1 MTGNAFIW
9 RAKSLIAINLMEQ
22 QRLGD
27 ALNRLDA
34 VLNDMKSHFKA
45 DLHPAMEQTMTQ
57 MSGIAQR
64 LKNYEKAIDTTG
76 AIVQIRINEHGND
89 HDGVLVPLIKIAT
102 FQKILQ
108 QDDLMVETCRK
119 GIEHATLCL

>member
-34 VLNDMKSHFKA
+34 VLNDMKSHFKV
-45 DLHPAMEQTMTQ
+45 DLHPAMEQTMT
-57 MSGIAQR
+57 
-64 LKNYEKAIDTTG
+64 
-76 AIVQIRINEHGND
+76 
-89 HDGVLVPLIKIAT
+89 
-102 FQKILQ
+102 
-108 QDDLMVETCRK
+108 
-119 GIEHATLCL
+119 